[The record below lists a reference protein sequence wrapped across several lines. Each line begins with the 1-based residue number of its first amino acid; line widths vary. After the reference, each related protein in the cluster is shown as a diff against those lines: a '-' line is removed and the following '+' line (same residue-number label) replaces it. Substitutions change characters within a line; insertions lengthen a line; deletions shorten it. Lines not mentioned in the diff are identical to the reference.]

1 MIANFTAAD
10 VPDQSGKVFFIT
22 GANTGIGFEAATVL
36 AARGARVLLGCRS
49 RERAEDAV
57 ARLTGTYAAAD
68 VSIVDVDLGD
78 LNSVRSAAGR
88 VAQESRLDGFIA
100 NAGVMYA
107 TRRTTADGFEAVLG
121 VNHLGHFALTGL
133 LLPSLERTQGARIV
147 VISSQAHRDG
157 RIDFDDID
165 AVVSYSVRR
174 RYSQSKLA
182 NLLFMYE
189 LDRRLRARRSSTI
202 VVAAH
207 PGGAMTELT
216 RHLSAFVRRVAMPLF
231 NPFFN
236 SVPEGA
242 WPTLAAATHPDV
254 DGGQYF
260 GPDGLYQMS
269 GRAQQVDSSRRSKDP
284 VVAGRLWDL
293 SVEMTGVDPG
303 V

>member
-121 VNHLGHFALTGL
+121 VNHFGHFALTGL
-133 LLPSLERTQGARIV
+133 LLPTLERTQGARIV